1 MSTRPSARTPWK
13 GTCMCRRSVSV
24 LTGRAGYTC
33 SLGQALLLEVP
44 ADLCPQFCPPPSD
57 MLCVLCARVSSYF
70 CSPLEPPCL
79 SVLVH
84 PTLTS
89 WALESSVLH
98 NTPSRVPSYLAIL
111 LSIESN
117 HGLGSYLLNSP
128 HSGTCILYKVKTK
141 MKGRRKARL
150 LVMQSREEVPA
161 LLLECCL

>member
-1 MSTRPSARTPWK
+1 M
-13 GTCMCRRSVSV
+13 
-24 LTGRAGYTC
+24 LTGRAGCTC

-44 ADLCPQFCPPPSD
+44 ADLCPQSCLSD

-70 CSPLEPPCL
+70 RSPLEPLCL

-128 HSGTCILYKVKTK
+128 HSSTCILYKVKTK

-150 LVMQSREEVPA
+150 LVMQSGEEVPG
-161 LLLECCL
+161 LLLERSL